1 MSFEQLQ
8 HLTSG
13 MTDDQFKKF
22 ETAVYNLLL
31 QPTIFSTTE
40 IREMHTKADR
50 LVKAKA
56 LKVLQSC

>member
-1 MSFEQLQ
+1 MSFQQLQ
-8 HLTSG
+8 HLTNV

-31 QPTIFSTTE
+31 HPTIFSRTE

-50 LVKAKA
+50 LVKTKA
-56 LKVLQSC
+56 LKVVQSY